1 MFWIFLCIDKSNVTI
16 FDKGKNRKPSLGTF
30 RIYPAHF
37 ANRKRQEIKLSKSF
51 LDVKAVMNLGKMVV
65 LQHWFQ
71 RKSAV

>member
-1 MFWIFLCIDKSNVTI
+1 MLPF

-30 RIYPAHF
+30 RIYSAHF
-37 ANRKRQEIKLSKSF
+37 AIRKRQEIKLSKSF
-51 LDVKAVMNLGKMVV
+51 SDVKAVMNLGNMVV

>member
-1 MFWIFLCIDKSNVTI
+1 MRIPLVTI

-51 LDVKAVMNLGKMVV
+51 SDVNAEMNFGKMVV

-71 RKSAV
+71 